1 MIITTIVD
9 GVEQFKPE
17 IPRITIEVAS
27 IVAGFLQV
35 SDIEN
40 LMRTCKQIHTDN
52 LVRKVCIDKLTEQ
65 YTRRL
70 YPVHAGDY
78 RIHTR
83 NGFQRPRVYR
93 IFSQLGYRSAYLLL
107 GELDDI
113 NSVFFHIHYEGV
125 FYSFPMPLEPF
136 TDEDWHASEVP
147 VRSLV
152 ERDFFGT
159 VIGISFRQLENPANS
174 MSIALVNRRKKL
186 LDYLSKTNAT
196 NYKKILEKLNI
207 RK

>member
-27 IVAGFLQV
+27 IVAGFLEPH
-35 SDIEN
+35 DIAK
-40 LMRTCKQIHTDN
+40 LAMTCKQIHTDDS
-52 LVRKVCIDKLTEQ
+52 VKKICIDKVDKLTEQ

-136 TDEDWHASEVP
+136 TEEDGHASEVP

-174 MSIALVNRRKKL
+174 MSIVLVVNRARHATL
-186 LDYLSKTNAT
+186 TMRAQSRFTDDYD
-196 NYKKILEKLNI
+196 
-207 RK
+207 